1 MNTRGLPGMFAPMYQ
16 VSAVGNSE
24 ACASSWLCTTQA
36 SSACGAGSMAR
47 APRSRTA
54 PMIRAMNSTCCS
66 IDTGMFDS
74 TDGLC
79 GPVMVNRFG
88 YPALISPR

>member
-1 MNTRGLPGMFAPMYQ
+1 M
-16 VSAVGNSE
+16 
-24 ACASSWLCTTQA
+24 AC
-36 SSACGAGSMAR
+36 

-66 IDTGMFDS
+66 IDTGMLDS

-79 GPVMVNRFG
+79 GPVIVNRFG